1 LEVIGLVTVKKLYEA
16 MFLVDSAD
24 AAADWDGVNAAVK
37 NVLERAGAE
46 IVSIRKWEDRRLA
59 YEIDGKAR
67 GMYLLSYFSAE
78 GSRIREIERDVQ
90 LSERIMRVL
99 ILSTEH
105 LGKADIEKD
114 TPAEAAEKSR
124 RKPASEVVKETD
136 SKQADAEDSGE
147 AASKP
152 VSAALESTESEQ
164 AEAEDAGKVD

>member
-1 LEVIGLVTVKKLYEA
+1 MVTVKKLYEA

-67 GMYLLSYFSAE
+67 GMYLLSYFMAE
-78 GSRIREIERDVQ
+78 GGRIREIERDVQ

-99 ILSTEH
+99 ILSVEH

-114 TPAEAAEKSR
+114 TPAEAAEKPR
-124 RKPASEVVKETD
+124 RKPASEAVKGTE
-136 SKQADAEDSGE
+136 SEQVDAEDSGKIDG
-147 AASKP
+147 KP
-152 VSAALESTESEQ
+152 VAAALESTESEQ
-164 AEAEDAGKVD
+164 EETEEAGEVD

>member
-1 LEVIGLVTVKKLYEA
+1 LVTVKKLYEA

-67 GMYLLSYFSAE
+67 GMYILSYFNAE
-78 GSRIREIERDVQ
+78 GGRIREIERDVQ

-99 ILSTEH
+99 ILSAEH

-114 TPAEAAEKSR
+114 TPAEAAERPR
-124 RKPASEVVKETD
+124 RKSTSDAVKGTKSEQVD
-136 SKQADAEDSGE
+136 ADDSGKVDV
-147 AASKP
+147 KP
-152 VSAALESTESEQ
+152 VAAALESAESEQ
-164 AEAEDAGKVD
+164 EETEDVGKVD